1 MKKILSSIATLI
13 IMGTVLI
20 SCSDD
25 NSDSSTSSSSTENIE
40 VAKIEVSATIF
51 PIYDIARQ
59 IAGDEIEVH
68 LLITPGESPH
78 TFNPT
83 PSTKE
88 EIEHSEIIFAIGN
101 ELDTF
106 VTDISSNQE
115 KIIIVDK
122 NLTLIKY
129 EDEHDDHDKHGDEKH
144 DDHKD
149 HDHDKHDDDKHG
161 DEKHDDD
168 KHGDEKHDDDKH
180 GDEKH
185 DDHKDHDHDKH
196 DDDKHGD
203 EKHDDHD
210 HHAHGEYDPHYWLD
224 PMNAKVMA
232 VTIAD
237 ALAQLDP
244 ANAESYN
251 SRSSAFAAEIDAL
264 HTELVELAELA
275 HDKSF
280 ITFHDSMA
288 YLVTRYDLSLAGT
301 FEPTGAEEPSPQYL
315 HELSEVVEHDNV
327 LAIFSEPQLS
337 SASLESFMKD
347 NNLSLATLDPLGG
360 VDGRDSYQALIR
372 YNIETIAETL
382 KEK

>member
-25 NSDSSTSSSSTENIE
+25 NSDSSTSSSSSTENTE

-59 IAGDEIEVH
+59 IAGDQIEVH
-68 LLITPGESPH
+68 LLIAPGESPH

-88 EIEHSEIIFAIGN
+88 EIEHSELIFAIGN

-106 VTDISSNQE
+106 ATDISSNQE

-129 EDEHDDHDKHGDEKH
+129 EDDHDD
-144 DDHKD
+144 
-149 HDHDKHDDDKHG
+149 
-161 DEKHDDD
+161 
-168 KHGDEKHDDDKH
+168 
-180 GDEKH
+180 
-185 DDHKDHDHDKH
+185 H

-251 SRSSAFAAEIDAL
+251 SRSSAFATEIDAL

-288 YLVTRYDLSLAGT
+288 YLVARYDLSLAGT
-301 FEPTGAEEPSPQYL
+301 FEPTGAEEPSSQYL

-337 SASLESFMKD
+337 SSSLEPFMKD

-360 VDGRDSYQALIR
+360 VDGRGSYQALIR
-372 YNIETIAETL
+372 YNIETITETL
-382 KEK
+382 KDK

>member
-25 NSDSSTSSSSTENIE
+25 NSDSSTSSSSTENTE

-68 LLITPGESPH
+68 LLIAPGESPH

-144 DDHKD
+144 DD
-149 HDHDKHDDDKHG
+149 
-161 DEKHDDD
+161 
-168 KHGDEKHDDDKH
+168 
-180 GDEKH
+180 
-185 DDHKDHDHDKH
+185 
-196 DDDKHGD
+196 

-210 HHAHGEYDPHYWLD
+210 HHAHGEYDPHDWLD

-264 HTELVELAELA
+264 HTELVKLAELA

-337 SASLESFMKD
+337 SASLEPFMKD

>member
-13 IMGTVLI
+13 IIGTVLI
-20 SCSDD
+20 SCTDD
-25 NSDSSTSSSSTENIE
+25 NSDSSTSSSSTENTEI
-40 VAKIEVSATIF
+40 AKIEVAATIF

-68 LLITPGESPH
+68 LLISPGESPH

-88 EIEHSEIIFAIGN
+88 EIENSEIIFAIGN

-115 KIIIVDK
+115 KIITVDK
-122 NLTLIKY
+122 DLTLIKY
-129 EDEHDDHDKHGDEKH
+129 DE
-144 DDHKD
+144 
-149 HDHDKHDDDKHG
+149 
-161 DEKHDDD
+161 HDDD

-185 DDHKDHDHDKH
+185 DDHKDHD
-196 DDDKHGD
+196 
-203 EKHDDHD
+203 
-210 HHAHGEYDPHYWLD
+210 HGEYDPHYWLD

-244 ANAESYN
+244 ANAENYN
-251 SRSSAFAAEIDAL
+251 SRSSAFVAEIDAL

-280 ITFHDSMA
+280 VTFHDSMA
-288 YLVTRYDLSLAGT
+288 YLVTRYDLALAGT
-301 FEPTGAEEPSPQYL
+301 FEPTGAEEPSPQYM

-327 LAIFSEPQLS
+327 RAIFSEPQLS
-337 SASLESFMKD
+337 SSSLEPFIKD

-372 YNIETIAETL
+372 YNIETIAEAL
-382 KEK
+382 KDK

>member
-13 IMGTVLI
+13 IIGTVLI

-25 NSDSSTSSSSTENIE
+25 NSDSSTSSSSTENTE
-40 VAKIEVSATIF
+40 VAKIEVAATIF

-68 LLITPGESPH
+68 LLISPGESPH

-88 EIEHSEIIFAIGN
+88 EVENSKIIFAIGN

-115 KIIIVDK
+115 KVITVDK
-122 NLTLIKY
+122 DLTLIKY

-144 DDHKD
+144 DDD
-149 HDHDKHDDDKHG
+149 
-161 DEKHDDD
+161 
-168 KHGDEKHDDDKH
+168 
-180 GDEKH
+180 
-185 DDHKDHDHDKH
+185 
-196 DDDKHGD
+196 
-203 EKHDDHD
+203 KHDDHD

-244 ANAESYN
+244 ANAETYN

-280 ITFHDSMA
+280 VTFHDSMA
-288 YLVTRYDLSLAGT
+288 YLVTRYDLNLAGT
-301 FEPTGAEEPSPQYL
+301 FESTGAEEPSPQYL

-337 SASLESFMKD
+337 SASLEPFIKD

-382 KEK
+382 KDK

>member
-1 MKKILSSIATLI
+1 
-13 IMGTVLI
+13 
-20 SCSDD
+20 
-25 NSDSSTSSSSTENIE
+25 
-40 VAKIEVSATIF
+40 
-51 PIYDIARQ
+51 
-59 IAGDEIEVH
+59 
-68 LLITPGESPH
+68 
-78 TFNPT
+78 
-83 PSTKE
+83 
-88 EIEHSEIIFAIGN
+88 
-101 ELDTF
+101 
-106 VTDISSNQE
+106 
-115 KIIIVDK
+115 
-122 NLTLIKY
+122 
-129 EDEHDDHDKHGDEKH
+129 
-144 DDHKD
+144 
-149 HDHDKHDDDKHG
+149 
-161 DEKHDDD
+161 
-168 KHGDEKHDDDKH
+168 
-180 GDEKH
+180 
-185 DDHKDHDHDKH
+185 
-196 DDDKHGD
+196 
-203 EKHDDHD
+203 
-210 HHAHGEYDPHYWLD
+210 
-224 PMNAKVMA
+224 MNAKVMA

-337 SASLESFMKD
+337 SSSLEPFMKD

-360 VDGRDSYQALIR
+360 IDGRDSYQALIR

>member
-149 HDHDKHDDDKHG
+149 HDHD
-161 DEKHDDD
+161 KHDDD

>member
-25 NSDSSTSSSSTENIE
+25 NSDSSTSSSSSTENTE

-59 IAGDEIEVH
+59 IAGDQIEVH
-68 LLITPGESPH
+68 LLIAPGESPH

-88 EIEHSEIIFAIGN
+88 EIEHSELIFAIGN

-129 EDEHDDHDKHGDEKH
+129 EDEHDDHD
-144 DDHKD
+144 
-149 HDHDKHDDDKHG
+149 
-161 DEKHDDD
+161 
-168 KHGDEKHDDDKH
+168 
-180 GDEKH
+180 
-185 DDHKDHDHDKH
+185 DHDKH

-337 SASLESFMKD
+337 SSSLEPFMKD

-360 VDGRDSYQALIR
+360 IDGRDSYQALIR

-382 KEK
+382 KDK

>member
-25 NSDSSTSSSSTENIE
+25 NSDSSTSSSSTENTE

-129 EDEHDDHDKHGDEKH
+129 EDEHDD
-144 DDHKD
+144 
-149 HDHDKHDDDKHG
+149 
-161 DEKHDDD
+161 
-168 KHGDEKHDDDKH
+168 
-180 GDEKH
+180 
-185 DDHKDHDHDKH
+185 H

-337 SASLESFMKD
+337 SASLEPFMKD

>member
-144 DDHKD
+144 DDH
-149 HDHDKHDDDKHG
+149 
-161 DEKHDDD
+161 
-168 KHGDEKHDDDKH
+168 
-180 GDEKH
+180 
-185 DDHKDHDHDKH
+185 
-196 DDDKHGD
+196 
-203 EKHDDHD
+203 D

-337 SASLESFMKD
+337 SASLEPFMKD

>member
-25 NSDSSTSSSSTENIE
+25 NSDSSTSSSSSTENTE

-59 IAGDEIEVH
+59 IAGDQIEVH
-68 LLITPGESPH
+68 LLIAPGESPH

-88 EIEHSEIIFAIGN
+88 EIEHSELIFAIGN

-106 VTDISSNQE
+106 ATDISSNQE

-129 EDEHDDHDKHGDEKH
+129 EDDHDDHDD
-144 DDHKD
+144 
-149 HDHDKHDDDKHG
+149 
-161 DEKHDDD
+161 
-168 KHGDEKHDDDKH
+168 
-180 GDEKH
+180 
-185 DDHKDHDHDKH
+185 H

-251 SRSSAFAAEIDAL
+251 SRSSAFATEIDAL

-288 YLVTRYDLSLAGT
+288 YLVARYDLSLAGT

-337 SASLESFMKD
+337 SSSLEPFMKD

-360 VDGRDSYQALIR
+360 VDGRGSYQALIR
-372 YNIETIAETL
+372 YNIETITETL
-382 KEK
+382 KDK

>member
-1 MKKILSSIATLI
+1 MILSLIEILYPDKQILRLGIIMKKILSSIATLI

-25 NSDSSTSSSSTENIE
+25 NSDSSTSSSSTENTE

-129 EDEHDDHDKHGDEKH
+129 EDEHDDH
-144 DDHKD
+144 
-149 HDHDKHDDDKHG
+149 
-161 DEKHDDD
+161 
-168 KHGDEKHDDDKH
+168 DKH

-337 SASLESFMKD
+337 SSSLEPFMKD

>member
-25 NSDSSTSSSSTENIE
+25 NSDSSTSSSSSTENTE

-59 IAGDEIEVH
+59 IAGDQIEVH
-68 LLITPGESPH
+68 LLIAPGESPH

-88 EIEHSEIIFAIGN
+88 EIEHSELIFAIGN

-129 EDEHDDHDKHGDEKH
+129 EDEHDDHD
-144 DDHKD
+144 
-149 HDHDKHDDDKHG
+149 
-161 DEKHDDD
+161 
-168 KHGDEKHDDDKH
+168 
-180 GDEKH
+180 
-185 DDHKDHDHDKH
+185 DHDKH

-251 SRSSAFAAEIDAL
+251 SRSSAFATEIDTL

-288 YLVTRYDLSLAGT
+288 YLVKRYDLSLAGT

-337 SASLESFMKD
+337 SSSLEPFMKD

-360 VDGRDSYQALIR
+360 IDGRDSYQALIR

-382 KEK
+382 KDK

>member
-25 NSDSSTSSSSTENIE
+25 NSDSSTSSSSSTENTE

-59 IAGDEIEVH
+59 IAGDQIEVH
-68 LLITPGESPH
+68 LLIAPGESPH
-78 TFNPT
+78 TFNPA

-88 EIEHSEIIFAIGN
+88 EIEHSELIFAIGN

-129 EDEHDDHDKHGDEKH
+129 EDEHDDHDDDEHGDENH

-149 HDHDKHDDDKHG
+149 HYHDKHDDDKHG
-161 DEKHDDD
+161 DE
-168 KHGDEKHDDDKH
+168 
-180 GDEKH
+180 
-185 DDHKDHDHDKH
+185 KH

-251 SRSSAFAAEIDAL
+251 SRSSAFATEIDTL

-337 SASLESFMKD
+337 SSSLEPFMKD

-360 VDGRDSYQALIR
+360 VGGRDSYQALIR

>member
-1 MKKILSSIATLI
+1 
-13 IMGTVLI
+13 MGTVLI

-25 NSDSSTSSSSTENIE
+25 NSDSSTSSSSSTENTE

-59 IAGDEIEVH
+59 IAGDQIEVH
-68 LLITPGESPH
+68 LLIAPGESPH

-88 EIEHSEIIFAIGN
+88 EIEHSELIFAIGN

-106 VTDISSNQE
+106 ATDISSNQE

-129 EDEHDDHDKHGDEKH
+129 EDDHDDHDD
-144 DDHKD
+144 
-149 HDHDKHDDDKHG
+149 
-161 DEKHDDD
+161 
-168 KHGDEKHDDDKH
+168 
-180 GDEKH
+180 
-185 DDHKDHDHDKH
+185 H

-251 SRSSAFAAEIDAL
+251 SRSSAFATEIDAL

-288 YLVTRYDLSLAGT
+288 YLVARYDLSLAGT

-337 SASLESFMKD
+337 SSSLEPFMKD

-360 VDGRDSYQALIR
+360 VDGRGSYQALIR
-372 YNIETIAETL
+372 YNIETITETL
-382 KEK
+382 KDK

>member
-1 MKKILSSIATLI
+1 MKKILSSIAILI

-25 NSDSSTSSSSTENIE
+25 NSDSSTSSSSSTENTE

-59 IAGDEIEVH
+59 IAGDQIEVH
-68 LLITPGESPH
+68 LLIAPGESPH

-88 EIEHSEIIFAIGN
+88 EIEHSELIFAIGN

-106 VTDISSNQE
+106 ATDISSNQE

-129 EDEHDDHDKHGDEKH
+129 EDDHDDHDD
-144 DDHKD
+144 
-149 HDHDKHDDDKHG
+149 
-161 DEKHDDD
+161 
-168 KHGDEKHDDDKH
+168 
-180 GDEKH
+180 
-185 DDHKDHDHDKH
+185 H

-251 SRSSAFAAEIDAL
+251 SRSSAFATEIDAL

-288 YLVTRYDLSLAGT
+288 YLVARYDLSLAGT

-337 SASLESFMKD
+337 SSSLEPFMKD

-360 VDGRDSYQALIR
+360 VDGRGSYQALIR
-372 YNIETIAETL
+372 YNIETITETL
-382 KEK
+382 KDK

>member
-1 MKKILSSIATLI
+1 
-13 IMGTVLI
+13 MGTVLI

-25 NSDSSTSSSSTENIE
+25 NSDSSTSSSSSTENTE

-59 IAGDEIEVH
+59 IAGDQIEVH
-68 LLITPGESPH
+68 LLVAPGESPH

-88 EIEHSEIIFAIGN
+88 EIEHSELIFAIGN

-129 EDEHDDHDKHGDEKH
+129 EDDHDDHDDDKHGDEKH

-161 DEKHDDD
+161 DEKHDDHKD
-168 KHGDEKHDDDKH
+168 HDHDKHDDDKH

-251 SRSSAFAAEIDAL
+251 SRSSAFATEIDAL

-288 YLVTRYDLSLAGT
+288 YLVARYDLSLAGT

-337 SASLESFMKD
+337 SSSLEPFMKD

-360 VDGRDSYQALIR
+360 IDGRGSYQALIR
-372 YNIETIAETL
+372 YNIETITETL
-382 KEK
+382 KDK